1 MRERNTKIRKY
12 KKPFMNIGMIIFGV
26 IFIYVVICVILFF
39 QTNHIVR
46 YQVKEG
52 SLATDNVYKGI
63 ILRDETVVYT
73 KAAGYVNFYA
83 REGSRVGKNGLV
95 YIEDETGKLSE
106 SIAAYSQGENSLS
119 DKELADFRSKIAEF
133 SREYDSSRYGST
145 YDCKYNLKNS
155 VMKLANANMLSNI
168 HSIGENGGF
177 SGVNYA
183 YSPATGIVS
192 YWIDGYEELT
202 PSDVTEELFETNNKY
217 QKNQIMGNTL
227 MEANEPVYKL
237 STSENWSL
245 IIPIEAE
252 RGAKLQE
259 EGYIKVRFLKNQYES
274 WAETKLLNNSDGNT
288 YLQLLFNNSMITFAG
303 ERFLEIELI
312 IEDETGLKIP
322 VSSIVQKEFFLIPEN
337 FIITN
342 STNGLA
348 SIMRQS
354 YMENGDISSEVVEVE
369 IYNYDS
375 ESKEYYLDSSV
386 LNAGDILTKKEG
398 QETFTVSKRA
408 TLIGVYNMNKG
419 YADFKQINIL
429 YQNDEY
435 AIVKSNTRYGL
446 SVYDYIVL
454 DAEAVS
460 ENQFIQ

>member
-1 MRERNTKIRKY
+1 
-12 KKPFMNIGMIIFGV
+12 
-26 IFIYVVICVILFF
+26 
-39 QTNHIVR
+39 
-46 YQVKEG
+46 
-52 SLATDNVYKGI
+52 
-63 ILRDETVVYT
+63 
-73 KAAGYVNFYA
+73 
-83 REGSRVGKNGLV
+83 
-95 YIEDETGKLSE
+95 
-106 SIAAYSQGENSLS
+106 
-119 DKELADFRSKIAEF
+119 
-133 SREYDSSRYGST
+133 
-145 YDCKYNLKNS
+145 
-155 VMKLANANMLSNI
+155 
-168 HSIGENGGF
+168 
-177 SGVNYA
+177 
-183 YSPATGIVS
+183 
-192 YWIDGYEELT
+192 
-202 PSDVTEELFETNNKY
+202 
-217 QKNQIMGNTL
+217 MGNTL

-237 STSENWSL
+237 STNENWSL

-354 YMENGDISSEVVEVE
+354 YMENGDISSEVLEVE

>member
-1 MRERNTKIRKY
+1 
-12 KKPFMNIGMIIFGV
+12 MNIGMIIFGV

-202 PSDVTEELFETNNKY
+202 PSDVTQDLF
-217 QKNQIMGNTL
+217 
-227 MEANEPVYKL
+227 
-237 STSENWSL
+237 
-245 IIPIEAE
+245 
-252 RGAKLQE
+252 
-259 EGYIKVRFLKNQYES
+259 
-274 WAETKLLNNSDGNT
+274 
-288 YLQLLFNNSMITFAG
+288 
-303 ERFLEIELI
+303 
-312 IEDETGLKIP
+312 
-322 VSSIVQKEFFLIPEN
+322 
-337 FIITN
+337 
-342 STNGLA
+342 
-348 SIMRQS
+348 
-354 YMENGDISSEVVEVE
+354 
-369 IYNYDS
+369 
-375 ESKEYYLDSSV
+375 
-386 LNAGDILTKKEG
+386 
-398 QETFTVSKRA
+398 
-408 TLIGVYNMNKG
+408 
-419 YADFKQINIL
+419 
-429 YQNDEY
+429 
-435 AIVKSNTRYGL
+435 
-446 SVYDYIVL
+446 
-454 DAEAVS
+454 
-460 ENQFIQ
+460 

>member
-1 MRERNTKIRKY
+1 
-12 KKPFMNIGMIIFGV
+12 
-26 IFIYVVICVILFF
+26 
-39 QTNHIVR
+39 
-46 YQVKEG
+46 
-52 SLATDNVYKGI
+52 
-63 ILRDETVVYT
+63 
-73 KAAGYVNFYA
+73 
-83 REGSRVGKNGLV
+83 
-95 YIEDETGKLSE
+95 
-106 SIAAYSQGENSLS
+106 
-119 DKELADFRSKIAEF
+119 
-133 SREYDSSRYGST
+133 
-145 YDCKYNLKNS
+145 
-155 VMKLANANMLSNI
+155 
-168 HSIGENGGF
+168 
-177 SGVNYA
+177 
-183 YSPATGIVS
+183 
-192 YWIDGYEELT
+192 
-202 PSDVTEELFETNNKY
+202 
-217 QKNQIMGNTL
+217 MGNTL

-237 STSENWSL
+237 STNENWSL

-354 YMENGDISSEVVEVE
+354 YMENGDISSEVLEVE

-375 ESKEYYLDSSV
+375 ESKEYYLGSSV

>member
-1 MRERNTKIRKY
+1 
-12 KKPFMNIGMIIFGV
+12 
-26 IFIYVVICVILFF
+26 
-39 QTNHIVR
+39 
-46 YQVKEG
+46 
-52 SLATDNVYKGI
+52 
-63 ILRDETVVYT
+63 
-73 KAAGYVNFYA
+73 
-83 REGSRVGKNGLV
+83 
-95 YIEDETGKLSE
+95 
-106 SIAAYSQGENSLS
+106 
-119 DKELADFRSKIAEF
+119 
-133 SREYDSSRYGST
+133 
-145 YDCKYNLKNS
+145 
-155 VMKLANANMLSNI
+155 
-168 HSIGENGGF
+168 
-177 SGVNYA
+177 
-183 YSPATGIVS
+183 
-192 YWIDGYEELT
+192 
-202 PSDVTEELFETNNKY
+202 
-217 QKNQIMGNTL
+217 
-227 MEANEPVYKL
+227 
-237 STSENWSL
+237 
-245 IIPIEAE
+245 
-252 RGAKLQE
+252 
-259 EGYIKVRFLKNQYES
+259 
-274 WAETKLLNNSDGNT
+274 
-288 YLQLLFNNSMITFAG
+288 MITFAG

-354 YMENGDISSEVVEVE
+354 YMENGDISSEVLEVE

-446 SVYDYIVL
+446 NVYDYIVL